1 MRRVVRL
8 SCRRGSSPIAR
19 PAFAERFVGQVLCLE
34 VARVRRFP
42 CISPGGGSSPTA
54 RAAVAKGFA
63 ERSRGH
69 RAKVSSGFPKRSFG
83 LLFAGGVA
91 RRLLALLS
99 PKGSLSPPP
108 ASSCEVGWAQRE
120 GCPSGRY
127 SLTQASRKPPPLGAS
142 TGVVGGP
149 LGLAVSWR
157 AWQESSALRAALR
170 APKGTFHN
178 RKRAFGHPCERQ
190 KVHFAIGNELWGTL
204 ASAKRYIL
212 Q

>member
-1 MRRVVRL
+1 ML
-8 SCRRGSSPIAR
+8 GGGAR
-19 PAFAERFVGQVLCLE
+19 PTFSLHLA
-34 VARVRRFP
+34 
-42 CISPGGGSSPTA
+42 GGGSSPTA

-99 PKGSLSPPP
+99 PKGSLSTPS

-170 APKGTFHN
+170 APKGTFYN
-178 RKRAFGHPCERQ
+178 RKRACGHPQ
-190 KVHFAIGNELWGTL
+190 WTLLAGTPVDPTRVW
-204 ASAKRYIL
+204 SMWFRVFIL
-212 Q
+212 SLSEQIRMGS